1 MLILGTGY
9 LLGTGHL
16 FFLFLIR
23 RKTAYIVL
31 CEHLG
36 KTLTTVFI
44 AGPKTTVTIKYWEL
58 LSTSV
63 SVKEV
68 YITSF
73 QGRLLEYDGEG
84 GRYM

>member
-1 MLILGTGY
+1 M
-9 LLGTGHL
+9 
-16 FFLFLIR
+16 
-23 RKTAYIVL
+23 
-31 CEHLG
+31 
-36 KTLTTVFI
+36 LTTVFT

-73 QGRLLEYDGEG
+73 QGRLLEYNGGEG
-84 GRYM
+84 ANWRWGAH